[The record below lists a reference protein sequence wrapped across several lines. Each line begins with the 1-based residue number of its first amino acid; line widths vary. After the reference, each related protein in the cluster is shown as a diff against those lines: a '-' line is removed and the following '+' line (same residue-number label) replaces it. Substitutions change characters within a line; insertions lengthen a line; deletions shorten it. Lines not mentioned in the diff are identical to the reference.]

1 MNLHHLVVHLGPH
14 YPLADST
21 IRSLLLLYIGPD
33 QMLPLTSALGAAVG
47 VLLIVWNRLVSLLR
61 KGWQW
66 LQARRGNP

>member
-1 MNLHHLVVHLGPH
+1 MNLHHLVLHLGPN
-14 YPLADST
+14 YPLTDSAL
-21 IRSLLLLYIGPD
+21 RSLVLLYIGPD

-66 LQARRGNP
+66 VQVRRGNG